1 VYTAE
6 IEHNTSDKEN
16 ENIYQKKYPV
26 DVPDKLQLLENELSK
41 NCEQTYGNIFMLTGK
56 RSNDSDDNDFPY

>member
-26 DVPDKLQLLENELSK
+26 DVPDKLQLLEMF
-41 NCEQTYGNIFMLTGK
+41 IFP
-56 RSNDSDDNDFPY
+56 RR